1 MALLTIRILDA
12 DGREKC
18 ADSAEG
24 FASLVFRG
32 EYVPG
37 DTIQVESSEKNIHLR
52 LQLDDALGAEF
63 VYMTDTIRYTVPFA
77 EKKVNLSP
85 KAFSGADHYL
95 YARELVE
102 EEIYQYRNLA
112 KNVCDQREV
121 QNLYPHATANV
132 ETRGE
137 AIFFACNAIDGICE
151 NRSHGFWPWQSWG
164 INRRDDAEI
173 TVDFGRMIE
182 ADRLILFTRAD
193 FPHDNWWTQVKVT
206 FSDGSRID
214 WQLKD
219 RCRFAQELTFE
230 KKTVRW
236 VRLSHLQK
244 ADDPSPFPAL
254 AQLEVYGRVAR

>member
-12 DGREKC
+12 NGTVKC

-32 EYVPG
+32 EYAPG
-37 DTIQVESSEKNIHLR
+37 DCIEVESSEKNIHLR

-63 VYMTDTIRYTVPFA
+63 VYMTDKIRYMVPFA
-77 EKKVNLSP
+77 EKRVNLSP
-85 KAFSGADHYL
+85 KAFWGADHYL
-95 YARELVE
+95 YVRELVE

-112 KNVCDQREV
+112 KNICDQREAE
-121 QNLYPHATANV
+121 NLFPHATANV

-137 AIFFACNAIDGICE
+137 AIFFACNAIDGVCE
-151 NRSHGFWPWQSWG
+151 NRSHGFWPYQSWG

-173 TVDFGRMIE
+173 TVDFGRLIE
-182 ADRLILFTRAD
+182 ADRIVMFTRAD
-193 FPHDNWWTQVKVT
+193 FPHDNWWTQVTVS

-214 WQLKD
+214 WKLQD

-230 KKTVRW
+230 TKKIRW
-236 VRLSHLQK
+236 VRLSHLLK

-254 AQLEVYGRVAR
+254 SQLEVYGRVAR